1 MAGATGAAIGTAG
14 VSESA
19 ADPER
24 GSEPDA
30 GVELGADP
38 EGSDPRQ
45 AADPDAAQLAR
56 AILAALPASA
66 ENERAAV
73 VELVHQA
80 ESASA
85 THDRE
90 LAGRAVQALVD
101 LRSDNRAAGDWAAS
115 DRLRDVLAGV
125 GVEVRDSR
133 EGSTWQWI

>member
-1 MAGATGAAIGTAG
+1 MAGATGAASGTAG

-30 GVELGADP
+30 GAGLGADP

-45 AADPDAAQLAR
+45 AAEGAADLAR

-73 VELVHQA
+73 VQLVHQA

-85 THDRE
+85 THARE

-101 LRSDNRAAGDWAAS
+101 LRSVSRAAGDWAAS

-133 EGSTWQWI
+133 EGSMWQWI